1 MSLCK
6 MDKSL
11 KELHKKLE
19 EKQKLRELP
28 GLVAEIEDACASRT
42 WNHRSGWR
50 LSRTR
55 CANWMPLLT
64 TSKEVV
70 YG

>member
-19 EKQKLRELP
+19 EERKLREMP
-28 GLVAEIEDACASRT
+28 GLVAEIENALCEQDMASQERLATIEDSLCELDAAV
-42 WNHRSGWR
+42 N
-50 LSRTR
+50 
-55 CANWMPLLT
+55 
-64 TSKEVV
+64 K
-70 YG
+70 

>member
-19 EKQKLRELP
+19 EERMLRKLP
-28 GLVAEIEDACASRT
+28 GLVAEIEDALCEQDMASQE
-42 WNHRSGWR
+42 R
-50 LSRTR
+50 LATIEDSL
-55 CANWMPLLT
+55 CELDAAVN
-64 TSKEVV
+64 K
-70 YG
+70 